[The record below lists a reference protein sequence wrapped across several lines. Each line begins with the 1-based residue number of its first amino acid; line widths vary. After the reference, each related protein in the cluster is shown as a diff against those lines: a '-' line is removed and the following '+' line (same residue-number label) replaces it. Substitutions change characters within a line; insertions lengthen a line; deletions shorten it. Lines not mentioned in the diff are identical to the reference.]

1 MRMNAVLSNP
11 KHPEY
16 GQYTVPLPIPSDQY
30 DGLIEA
36 LNAMG
41 MGDPLARDC
50 QMDEIFGEY
59 PILKRLEGK
68 PVNIDELDYLAKRL
82 DSFCCALE
90 GAQFQGAAVSYDYS
104 DMADLINLTFSC
116 QQVTVIT
123 DFSDLEQVGREHYMV
138 LNGGCASK
146 EELDN
151 LDGYETALLLI
162 DEGDGVVTPYGVV
175 YDNGMC
181 LSQVYDGRHFP
192 QYFYEPPLLT
202 LTVQESKGAPQ
213 TWLYLPAP
221 DLQIKRSLI
230 RAGIVDPADMELSFQ
245 ASEFPDAV
253 DCVLDMKSESLEE
266 LNKLCRSIQR
276 LSTNEIKKLGAV
288 VEYAQPETAAQV
300 RQLAENLDQFDYY
313 TLDGIKSKTVGD
325 GQHGTARWATKQEI
339 RQTYAH
345 IPFEPEL
352 WRKGEHLP
360 EKQGLILGCEGP
372 KNHVTAL
379 VDTDD
384 IHAMVTAASGAGKT
398 AFFLY
403 PNIEYALAS
412 GMSFLCTDTKG
423 DLYRNYAG
431 IAKDFYGYQ
440 IAVLDLRNP
449 TRSDG
454 NNLLHLINK
463 YMDIYKANPN
473 DLAAKA
479 KAEKYSKILAKT
491 LINTSGGDSAQYGQN
506 AFFYDS
512 AEGLL
517 TAMFLLVAEYL
528 PTEDENGNPVEK
540 RHIVSVFKLVQELLA
555 PSKVKGKN
563 QFQILLEKLPPNH
576 KARWFAGSALNT
588 AEQAMASVISTVL
601 SRLNAFLDSEMEQI
615 LCFDTAIDAEKFCNE
630 KSAIFIV
637 LPEEDQT
644 KYFMVSLILQN
655 LYREILT
662 VADENGGRLKNR
674 VVFFAD
680 ELGTC
685 PPIQSLEL
693 MFSASRSRGLM
704 LVPIV
709 QSITGQLKKNYG
721 AEGAEVIVDN
731 CQVNLYGGF
740 APASQTAV
748 ELSKA
753 LGSRTVMS
761 GSISRGKND
770 PSQSLQMI
778 ERPLMTP
785 DELKSMP
792 KGSFI
797 VAKTG
802 VHPMK
807 VKLRLFLDWG
817 IRFGEPYEVP
827 EKAQRAVAYADKQ
840 ELEESIIRRH
850 YGTVAEEEPPQDVP
864 AAVGGMNHG
873 MQAEKNSRKTI
884 LRP

>member
-1 MRMNAVLSNP
+1 M
-11 KHPEY
+11 
-16 GQYTVPLPIPSDQY
+16 PSQVIT
-30 DGLIEA
+30 LI
-36 LNAMG
+36 
-41 MGDPLARDC
+41 
-50 QMDEIFGEY
+50 
-59 PILKRLEGK
+59 
-68 PVNIDELDYLAKRL
+68 
-82 DSFCCALE
+82 
-90 GAQFQGAAVSYDYS
+90 AVSAV
-104 DMADLINLTFSC
+104 MFL
-116 QQVTVIT
+116 VI
-123 DFSDLEQVGREHYMV
+123 
-138 LNGGCASK
+138 GG
-146 EELDN
+146 
-151 LDGYETALLLI
+151 
-162 DEGDGVVTPYGVV
+162 
-175 YDNGMC
+175 
-181 LSQVYDGRHFP
+181 
-192 QYFYEPPLLT
+192 
-202 LTVQESKGAPQ
+202 
-213 TWLYLPAP
+213 
-221 DLQIKRSLI
+221 
-230 RAGIVDPADMELSFQ
+230 
-245 ASEFPDAV
+245 
-253 DCVLDMKSESLEE
+253 
-266 LNKLCRSIQR
+266 
-276 LSTNEIKKLGAV
+276 
-288 VEYAQPETAAQV
+288 
-300 RQLAENLDQFDYY
+300 LAFISHYY

-615 LCFDTAIDAEKFCNE
+615 LCFDTEIDAEKFCKE
-630 KSAIFIV
+630 KSALFIIM
-637 LPEEDQT
+637 PEENPAT
-644 KYFMVSLILQN
+644 FFMISLIIQQ
-655 LYREILT
+655 LYREILA
-662 VADENGGRLKNR
+662 VADENGGKLKNR
-674 VVFFAD
+674 CVFFCD
-680 ELGTC
+680 EFGTL
-685 PPIQSLEL
+685 PKIESAEM
-693 MFSASRSRGLM
+693 MFSASRSRRLQI
-704 LVPIV
+704 VPII
-709 QSITGQLKKNYG
+709 QSFSQLEKNYG
-721 AEGAEVIVDN
+721 KEGAEIIIDN
-731 CQVNLYGGF
+731 TQLTIFGGF
-740 APASQTAV
+740 APQSTSAET
-748 ELSKA
+748 LSKA
-753 LGSRTVMS
+753 LGSCTVMS
-761 GSISRGKND
+761 GSVSRSKND
-770 PSQSLQMI
+770 PSESLQMI

-792 KGSFI
+792 KGQF
-797 VAKTG
+797 VVMKTG
-802 VHPMK
+802 FYPMK
-807 VKLRLFLDWG
+807 VKLKLFFKWG
-817 IRFGEPYEVP
+817 IRFDEEHPYSVP
-827 EKAQRAVAYADKQ
+827 DQGNRRVEYAEKKEIMDKIVEKYRPDLLHPPMPSDDDGGAYGGQRQVMADPEAQGGGRAPGRERARDGGVSVQ
-840 ELEESIIRRH
+840 TSPRNRRMP
-850 YGTVAEEEPPQDVP
+850 EPPVTGKTAEVKSD
-864 AAVGGMNHG
+864 G
-873 MQAEKNSRKTI
+873 QA
-884 LRP
+884 

>member
-1 MRMNAVLSNP
+1 MLAVLIPQLPLVWPCVPFPGEMSIR
-11 KHPEY
+11 KL
-16 GQYTVPLPIPSDQY
+16 QYRIGWMLLHGVGT
-30 DGLIEA
+30 
-36 LNAMG
+36 
-41 MGDPLARDC
+41 
-50 QMDEIFGEY
+50 
-59 PILKRLEGK
+59 GK
-68 PVNIDELDYLAKRL
+68 D
-82 DSFCCALE
+82 
-90 GAQFQGAAVSYDYS
+90 
-104 DMADLINLTFSC
+104 
-116 QQVTVIT
+116 
-123 DFSDLEQVGREHYMV
+123 
-138 LNGGCASK
+138 
-146 EELDN
+146 
-151 LDGYETALLLI
+151 
-162 DEGDGVVTPYGVV
+162 
-175 YDNGMC
+175 
-181 LSQVYDGRHFP
+181 
-192 QYFYEPPLLT
+192 
-202 LTVQESKGAPQ
+202 
-213 TWLYLPAP
+213 
-221 DLQIKRSLI
+221 
-230 RAGIVDPADMELSFQ
+230 
-245 ASEFPDAV
+245 
-253 DCVLDMKSESLEE
+253 
-266 LNKLCRSIQR
+266 
-276 LSTNEIKKLGAV
+276 
-288 VEYAQPETAAQV
+288 ETAAREWFEQASKLDNPHAQY
-300 RQLAENLDQFDYY
+300 QLARMIFNDPSSTPEQTAQALERLTKAAEAGQDCAQYALGKIY
-313 TLDGIKSKTVGD
+313 LDGQGAEKDIQKAVALFTL
-325 GQHGTARWATKQEI
+325 AATKENSF
-339 RQTYAH
+339 AA
-345 IPFEPEL
+345 FA
-352 WRKGEHLP
+352 
-360 EKQGLILGCEGP
+360 LG
-372 KNHVTAL
+372 KL
-379 VDTDD
+379 
-384 IHAMVTAASGAGKT
+384 
-398 AFFLY
+398 
-403 PNIEYALAS
+403 
-412 GMSFLCTDTKG
+412 
-423 DLYRNYAG
+423 YAG
-431 IAKDFYGYQ
+431 IAKDCYGYQ

-463 YMDIYKANPN
+463 YMDIYKADPKN
-473 DLAAKA
+473 LAAKA

-528 PTEDENGNPVEK
+528 PTEDADGNPIEK

-555 PSKVKGKN
+555 PSRVKGKN
-563 QFQILLEKLPPNH
+563 QFQLLLEKLPPNH

-662 VADENGGRLKNR
+662 VVDENGGRLKNR

-693 MFSASRSRGLM
+693 MFSTSRSRGLM

-709 QSITGQLKKNYG
+709 QSITGQLQKNYG
-721 AEGAEVIVDN
+721 KEGSEIIVDN

-748 ELSKA
+748 ELSKS

-770 PSQSLQMI
+770 PSQSLQMM

-817 IRFGEPYEVP
+817 IRFGKPYEVP
-827 EKAQRAVAYADKQ
+827 EKAQRFVAYADKQ

-850 YGTVAEEEPPQDVP
+850 YGTIVMDSEQPQGGGTS
-864 AAVGGMNHG
+864 AGGMAQG
-873 MQAEKNSRKTI
+873 IQAAPDFRKTVF
-884 LRP
+884 RP